1 MAKLFRSGAL
11 LQRSI
16 ATKEAQLLQ
25 EAALEENCILV
36 DVNDQPLGYGS
47 KRDCHR
53 VNPDGGIKLHRA
65 FSVFLFNSDGDMLV
79 QKRSSHKVSS
89 MAMGKNNNQ
98 FRNEN
103 EKVFKFLCDV
113 YMNWIGIS
121 LCLAKWWGSGYVEL
135 EGVLV
140 VES

>member
-1 MAKLFRSGAL
+1 MFLQRSQQCLAGL
-11 LQRSI
+11 LRSVVLARPATGSRSI

-36 DVNDQPLGYGS
+36 DVNDHPLGYGS

-89 MAMGKNNNQ
+89 T
-98 FRNEN
+98 
-103 EKVFKFLCDV
+103 D
-113 YMNWIGIS
+113 
-121 LCLAKWWGSGYVEL
+121 
-135 EGVLV
+135 
-140 VES
+140 